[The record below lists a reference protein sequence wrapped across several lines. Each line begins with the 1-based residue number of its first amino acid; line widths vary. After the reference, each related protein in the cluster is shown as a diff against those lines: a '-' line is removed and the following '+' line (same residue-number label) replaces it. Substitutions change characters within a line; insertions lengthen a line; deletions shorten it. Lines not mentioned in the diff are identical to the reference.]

1 MLKDIQKHWQAGSSG
16 RDMLSRFELPSLG
29 SKRCYSA
36 PSLNAF
42 PDIKTFDHNKL
53 DNVVEIGRD
62 SFAVVVSAISNQATL
77 GETVVVK
84 KMFDL
89 EDDEKDLSLKEVKL
103 LNMLKHTNIMAFH
116 GMSISPPAIMLEYMY
131 FHFSLFD
138 KDHKAHSF
146 LSIVSIAN

>member
-16 RDMLSRFELPSLG
+16 CDMLSRFELPSLG

-42 PDIKTFDHNKL
+42 PDVKTFDHNKL

-62 SFAVVVSAISNQATL
+62 SFAVIVSAISNQATL

>member
-1 MLKDIQKHWQAGSSG
+1 MLKDIRKHWQAGSSD
-16 RDMLSRFELPSLG
+16 RDMLSRFKLPSLG

-42 PDIKTFDHNKL
+42 PDVKTFDYNKL

-89 EDDEKDLSLKEVKL
+89 EDDEKDLFLKEVKL
-103 LNMLKHTNIMAFH
+103 LNMLKHTTIMAFH

>member
-1 MLKDIQKHWQAGSSG
+1 MLKDIRKHWQAGSSD
-16 RDMLSRFELPSLG
+16 RDMLSRFKLPSLG

-36 PSLNAF
+36 RSLNAF
-42 PDIKTFDHNKL
+42 PDVKTFDYNKL

-89 EDDEKDLSLKEVKL
+89 EDDEKDLFLKEVKL
-103 LNMLKHTNIMAFH
+103 LNMLKHTNIMAVH
-116 GMSISPPAIMLEYMY
+116 GRSISPPAIMLEYMY

-138 KDHKAHSF
+138 KDHKVHSF

>member
-1 MLKDIQKHWQAGSSG
+1 MLKDIRKHWQAGSSG
-16 RDMLSRFELPSLG
+16 RDMLSRFKLTSLG

-42 PDIKTFDHNKL
+42 PDVKTFDYNKL

-84 KMFDL
+84 NMFDL
-89 EDDEKDLSLKEVKL
+89 EDDEKDLFLKEVKL

>member
-1 MLKDIQKHWQAGSSG
+1 MLKDIRKHWQAASSD
-16 RDMLSRFELPSLG
+16 RDMLSRLKLPTLA

-42 PDIKTFDHNKL
+42 SDVKTFDYNKC

-62 SFAVVVSAISNQATL
+62 SFAVVVSAIYNQATL
-77 GETVVVK
+77 GENVVGK

-89 EDDEKDLSLKEVKL
+89 EDDEKDLFLKEVKL
-103 LNMLKHTNIMAFH
+103 LNILKQTNIMTFH
-116 GMSISPPAIMLEYMY
+116 GMSISPPAIMFEYTY

-138 KDHKAHSF
+138 KDHKVHSF
-146 LSIVSIAN
+146 LSSVSIAS

>member
-1 MLKDIQKHWQAGSSG
+1 MLKDIRKHWQAGSSDC
-16 RDMLSRFELPSLG
+16 DMLSRFKLPSLG

-42 PDIKTFDHNKL
+42 PDVKTFDHNKL

-131 FHFSLFD
+131 FHFSVFD

>member
-1 MLKDIQKHWQAGSSG
+1 MS
-16 RDMLSRFELPSLG
+16 SRFKLPTLG
-29 SKRCYSA
+29 SKRCCSA

-42 PDIKTFDHNKL
+42 PDVKTFDYNKL

-89 EDDEKDLSLKEVKL
+89 EDDEKDLFLKEVKL
-103 LNMLKHTNIMAFH
+103 LNMLKHTNITAFH
-116 GMSISPPAIMLEYMY
+116 GMSISPPCR
-131 FHFSLFD
+131 S
-138 KDHKAHSF
+138 
-146 LSIVSIAN
+146 